1 MPTLLEAWLAEQ
13 TAERLPW
20 QHLPISDAPHRDDGF
35 DCEPLER
42 TTAWLDRW
50 SRAAVSWMAEVREPV
65 PQPCDGRSI
74 EKRSGRAR

>member
-35 DCEPLER
+35 DREPLER

-50 SRAAVSWMAEVREPV
+50 RRALSLMAGVPEPV
-65 PQPCDGRSI
+65 PLPCDGGSI
-74 EKRSGRAR
+74 DKRSGGAR